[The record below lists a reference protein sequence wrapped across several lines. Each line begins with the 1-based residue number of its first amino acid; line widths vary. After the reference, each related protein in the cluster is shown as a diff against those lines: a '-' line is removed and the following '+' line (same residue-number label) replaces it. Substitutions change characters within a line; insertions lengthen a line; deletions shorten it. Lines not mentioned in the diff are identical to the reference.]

1 MATGRYDEAVAQ
13 YTRAVQLAPAF
24 SFAAANRTL
33 AMYAAGRTDEAMRE
47 MRRVHKCLI
56 APLWTQGWWCSLLG
70 MPRPVHLVHSHHLF
84 LGMQCN
90 WRHSMLDLL
99 II

>member
-33 AMYAAGRTDEAMRE
+33 ALYATGRTDEAMRE
-47 MRRVHKCLI
+47 MRC
-56 APLWTQGWWCSLLG
+56 
-70 MPRPVHLVHSHHLF
+70 VHLGLHACLRKRAIMGTVCQRCPA
-84 LGMQCN
+84 LGTPRGFAQDAVPC
-90 WRHSMLDLL
+90 
-99 II
+99 